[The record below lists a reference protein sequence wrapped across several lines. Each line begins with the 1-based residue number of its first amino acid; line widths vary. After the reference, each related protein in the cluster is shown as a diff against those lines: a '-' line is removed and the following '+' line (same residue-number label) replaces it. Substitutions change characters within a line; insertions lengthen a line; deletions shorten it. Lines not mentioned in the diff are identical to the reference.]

1 MIFFYKLLSSF
12 SLNTLYKF
20 SDFLFFF
27 IHKFYRRNIVITNLQ
42 KSFPEYSKKK
52 INDIANHFYK
62 NFSDVV
68 FETIKSLSIS
78 KKEILDRVLFKNSEK
93 VLDKISK
100 NENIVFLT
108 SHACNWEWL
117 LLSSELK
124 LKCKINVV
132 YKKLSNRRFN
142 KMMLN
147 SRSRFG
153 SVLIESKKLIKV
165 IKSTKNKSNVWAI
178 VADQSPTKK
187 NKIEWI
193 NFLNQNTAF
202 FKSVEYIPR
211 LLNSTIYFAKMKR
224 NSRGKYTVEFVEI
237 CSNEDINS
245 STLKLFASIL
255 ENQIKSSPE
264 EWLWSHKRWKLTK

>member
-245 STLKLFASIL
+245 STLKLFASLL

>member
-1 MIFFYKLLSSF
+1 MIFFYKLLSTF
-12 SLNTLYKF
+12 SLNTLYKI

-27 IHKFYRRNIVITNLQ
+27 IHKFYRRNIVITNLK
-42 KSFPEYSKKK
+42 KSFPKYSKKK
-52 INDIANHFYK
+52 INDIAYYFYK
-62 NFSDVV
+62 NFSDVL

-78 KKEILDRVLFKNSEK
+78 KKEILDRVVFKNTEK

-100 NENIVFLT
+100 NENIIFLT

-132 YKKLSNRRFN
+132 YKKLSNRGFN
-142 KMMLN
+142 KMMLS

-153 SVLIESKKLIKV
+153 SVLIESKKLIKA
-165 IKSTKNKSNVWAI
+165 IKNSKNTSNVWAV

-187 NKIEWI
+187 NKIEWL

-211 LLNSTIYFAKMKR
+211 LLNSTIYFAKMSR
-224 NSRGKYTVEFVEI
+224 NSRGKYTVDFIEI
-237 CSNEDINS
+237 CTSQDINS
-245 STLKLFASIL
+245 TTLKVFASLL